1 MNNWFNVKVKYT
13 KQLENGTFK
22 RVSESYLFAAMSFT
36 DAEARAFEELGSM
49 IRGEFHVLAITR
61 ADFNDI
67 FGIDECE
74 SWYQVKVQYESY
86 VDDDGGK
93 AKKITVKF
101 LVNGNNIDDATKN
114 TNESLSTMMI
124 DYQLVSVVESP
135 ILDVFLYKEEL
146 DKEISRR
153 PIESVEEDTE
163 THANSE
169 Y

>member
-22 RVSESYLFAAMSFT
+22 RVSESNLFAAISFT

-61 ADFNDI
+61 ADFHDI
-67 FGIDECE
+67 FGIDGCQ
-74 SWYQVKVQYESY
+74 SWYQVKVQYVSFA
-86 VDDDGGK
+86 DDGEK
-93 AKKITVKF
+93 AKKITTKF
-101 LVNGNNIDDATKN
+101 LVQGNNIDDATKN
-114 TNESLSTMMI
+114 TNESLSTMMV
-124 DYQLVSVVESP
+124 DYQIISVVESP
-135 ILDVFLYKEEL
+135 IIDVFPYKEEL
-146 DKEISRR
+146 DKEISRT